1 MKELIVKVLVSA
13 GLGVA
18 CGLVC
23 KKINYETEKWK
34 LTQINNRYERE
45 LSNPIRKEDLEQM
58 KKDLDFM
65 NNFAIKHLQKDQ
77 RERIAIKAKEIVER
91 QKYIEEN
98 MELVRVHGLEKA
110 EQIRWEQ
117 MNQPKE
123 D

>member
-1 MKELIVKVLVSA
+1 MKKVIVKVLVSA

-23 KKINYETEKWK
+23 KKINNEMEKWT

-45 LSNPIRKEDLEQM
+45 LNNPIRKEDLEQM

-65 NNFAIKHLQKDQ
+65 NNFAIKYLQKDQ
-77 RERIAIKAKEIVER
+77 RERIVIKAKEVVER

-98 MELVRVHGLEKA
+98 MELVRIHGLEKA